1 MTSMPNTAVGKARDH
16 VEDAVRDAGP
26 ALKWLARLGFVSKGF
41 VYVIVGVLAVQAAM
55 GDGGSTTDQ
64 RGALRTVLHQPFGRT
79 MLAIGGV
86 GLVGFAL
93 WRLIQALLDPEHE
106 HGTKPKELLRRAARF
121 VSGVAYGGLGVAAWQ
136 MVLRGHSGGSG
147 GSGRT
152 QDWTAKLMAH
162 PAGEWILIVVGAVVT
177 AVGAWHIY
185 RAWKVKL
192 GDKLLL
198 DRWGARMRTWI
209 IRFGRAGYAARGI
222 IFCIIGV
229 FLIIAARHHN
239 PGEAKGL
246 GEALQHIA
254 TMNYGWLM
262 LAAVAIGLIAYG
274 VFQWVE
280 ARYRRIEV
288 C

>member
-1 MTSMPNTAVGKARDH
+1 MTSISTSTAGTARDQ
-16 VEDAVRDAGP
+16 VEDAVREAGP
-26 ALKWLARLGFVSKGF
+26 ALKWLARLGFVAKGF
-41 VYVIVGVLAVQAAM
+41 VYITVGVLAVQAAL
-55 GDGGSTTDQ
+55 GSGGSTTDQ
-64 RGALRTVLHQPFGRT
+64 RGALRTILHQPFGRT
-79 MLAIGGV
+79 MLIVGGI

-93 WRLIQALLDPEHE
+93 WRLIQSLLDPEHE

-136 MVLRGHSGGSG
+136 MVLRGESGGG
-147 GSGRT
+147 GGDRK
-152 QDWTAKLMAH
+152 QDWIAKLIAQ
-162 PAGEWILIVVGAVVT
+162 PAGEWILIAVGAIVV

-192 GDKLLL
+192 GEKMLL
-198 DRWGARMRTWI
+198 DRWGAKMRTWI

-229 FLIIAARHHN
+229 YIILAARRHN
-239 PGEAKGL
+239 AGEAKGV
-246 GEALQHIA
+246 GEALQHVA
-254 TMNYGWLM
+254 SMSYGWLM
-262 LAAVAIGLIAYG
+262 LTAIALGLIAYG
-274 VFQWVE
+274 VFQLVE